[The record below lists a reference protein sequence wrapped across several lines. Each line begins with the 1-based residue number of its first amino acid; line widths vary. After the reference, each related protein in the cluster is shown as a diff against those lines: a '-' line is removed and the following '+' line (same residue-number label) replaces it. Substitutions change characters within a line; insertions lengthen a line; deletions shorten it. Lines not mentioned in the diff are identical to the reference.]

1 MPRGGSKPG
10 ERRGGRQK
18 GTPNKVTAEQALS
31 AERVLAKAKVSG
43 RRLGKEVLDYYM
55 HVFAEIADSERA
67 AALTEKPE
75 NAREHEARFERF
87 AKYAIDCAHKL
98 APYQSPTFRAVV
110 VAPSPSQG
118 QVEKVTRFTLRI
130 FEPRRSDEP
139 SIIEHEPPVP
149 LNAAE

>member
-18 GTPNKVTAEQALS
+18 GTPNKVTAEQALI

-55 HVFAEIADSERA
+55 HVFAEIADAERA

-87 AKYAIDCAHKL
+87 ARYAIDCAHKL
-98 APYQSPTFRAVV
+98 APYQSPTFRAIQI
-110 VAPSPSQG
+110 APPQNE
-118 QVEKVTRFTLRI
+118 QLNKVTRFRLTI
-130 FEPRRSDEP
+130 FDNERDVDV
-139 SIIEHEPPVP
+139 IEHESPIP

>member
-87 AKYAIDCAHKL
+87 AKYAIDCAQKL
-98 APYQSPTFRAVV
+98 APFQSPTFRAIQI
-110 VAPSPSQG
+110 APPQNE
-118 QVEKVTRFTLRI
+118 QLNKVTRFRLTI
-130 FEPRRSDEP
+130 FDNNRNMFEDE
-139 SIIEHEPPVP
+139 SPVT

>member
-87 AKYAIDCAHKL
+87 AKYAIDCAQKL
-98 APYQSPTFRAVV
+98 APFQSPTFRAIQL
-110 VAPSPSQG
+110 APPQNE
-118 QVEKVTRFTLRI
+118 QLNKVTRFRLTI
-130 FEPRRSDEP
+130 FDNNRNMIEDE
-139 SIIEHEPPVP
+139 SPVT

>member
-87 AKYAIDCAHKL
+87 AKYAIDCAQKL
-98 APYQSPTFRAVV
+98 APFQSPTFRAIQI
-110 VAPSPSQG
+110 APPQNE
-118 QVEKVTRFTLRI
+118 QLNKVTRFRLTI
-130 FEPRRSDEP
+130 FDNNRNMIEDE
-139 SIIEHEPPVP
+139 SPVT

>member
-55 HVFAEIADSERA
+55 HVFAEIADTERA

-87 AKYAIDCAHKL
+87 AKYAIDCAQKL
-98 APYQSPTFRAVV
+98 APFQSPTFRAIQI
-110 VAPSPSQG
+110 APPQNE
-118 QVEKVTRFTLRI
+118 QLNKVTRFRLTI
-130 FEPRRSDEP
+130 FDNNRNMIEDE
-139 SIIEHEPPVP
+139 SPVT

>member
-75 NAREHEARFERF
+75 NAREHEPRFERF
-87 AKYAIDCAHKL
+87 AKYAIDCAQKL
-98 APYQSPTFRAVV
+98 APFQSPTFRAIQI
-110 VAPSPSQG
+110 APPQNE
-118 QVEKVTRFTLRI
+118 QLNKVTRFRLTI
-130 FEPRRSDEP
+130 FDNNRNMIEDE
-139 SIIEHEPPVP
+139 SPVT